1 MKSCSDPLV
10 AAVSVAM
17 RGFAASDCGVLAAF
31 SGGPDST
38 ALLSALSELSGDLN
52 LRLHATYI
60 DHGLRGMNEIER
72 ERQFC
77 ADTAAMLGAG
87 FSAVSIDVRGSA
99 KGENIHATARKLRYN
114 ALFGEAD
121 RLGIEF
127 VATAHNADDQAETVL
142 MRLVRGA
149 GLHGLSGIPARRG
162 RHGRYGQFGQQIIR
176 PLLAVSRAEI
186 EAYLERR
193 SLGYV
198 IDSSNLKTDYFRN
211 RLRLEIMPMLESCN
225 PSLKRG
231 LVRTAALLADE
242 NRYIESMADAAITA
256 NPPVVTGNSV
266 AWQSGAFDAEDRA
279 IRRRLLRR
287 FASMLAGDGYGIE
300 FRQAEDALDAMEA
313 GTAAELPWGLRVKRE
328 NANYRIFRPEP
339 VRGIPETAL
348 DLPGV
353 AMLPD
358 GGRIEAFICEA
369 PEGGHG
375 CKTEIFVPL
384 SLLHQPLVVRSRRDG
399 DRFQPA
405 GMGGRSKKLQD
416 FLVDLKIPAPERDHV
431 PIVTCGEQII
441 WVAGLRMDER
451 FTVKAVN
458 GADQPLVRINYYHDG
473 E

>member
-10 AAVSVAM
+10 AAVSGAM
-17 RGFAASDCGVLAAF
+17 RGFAATDCGLLAAF

-38 ALLSALSELSGDLN
+38 ALLSALSALSGVLN

-60 DHGLRGMNEIER
+60 DHGLRGSDEIAR
-72 ERQFC
+72 ERRFC

-87 FSAVSIDVRGSA
+87 FSAVSIDVRASA
-99 KGENIHATARKLRYN
+99 NGENIHAAARRLRYD
-114 ALFGEAD
+114 ALFREAD

-142 MRLVRGA
+142 MRLIRGA
-149 GLHGLSGIPARRG
+149 GLQGLSGIPARRG
-162 RHGRYGQFGQQIIR
+162 RIIR

-186 EAYLERR
+186 EAYIEKG

-231 LVRTAALLADE
+231 LARTAALLADE
-242 NRYIESMADAAITA
+242 NRYIERMADAALA
-256 NPPVVTGNSV
+256 GNPPVITGNSV

-287 FASMLAGDGYGIE
+287 FASMLAGAGCEIE
-300 FRQAEDALDAMEA
+300 FRHAEDAMDAMEA
-313 GTAAELPWGLRVKRE
+313 GNAVESPVMAGGLRVGLERGG
-328 NANYRIFRPEP
+328 YRIFRPGP
-339 VRGIPETAL
+339 VSGIPETAL
-348 DLPGV
+348 DVPGV

-358 GGRIEAFICEA
+358 GGRIEAFRCEA
-369 PEGGHG
+369 SESEPAGG
-375 CKTEIFVPL
+375 KNEILVPL
-384 SLLHQPLVVRSRRDG
+384 GLLHQPLVVRSRKPG

-416 FLVDLKIPAPERDHV
+416 FLVDLKIPASAREQV
-431 PIVTCGEQII
+431 PVVTSGDMIV
-441 WVAGLRMDER
+441 WVAGFRMDER
-451 FTVKAVN
+451 FTAKT
-458 GADQPLVRINYYHDG
+458 GTEPGRSMVRIRYQPHGD
-473 E
+473 